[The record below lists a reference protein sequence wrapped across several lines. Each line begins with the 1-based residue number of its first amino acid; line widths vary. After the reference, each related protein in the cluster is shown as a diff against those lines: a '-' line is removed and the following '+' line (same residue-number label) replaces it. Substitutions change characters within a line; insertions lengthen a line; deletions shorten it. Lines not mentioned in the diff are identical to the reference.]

1 MKAFAIIICII
12 LFCIWLPWNIAQ
24 VEKGHTDCEKK
35 GGVLYHARGEQEI
48 CIDKRS
54 VITDD

>member
-1 MKAFAIIICII
+1 MKNFAIICAII
-12 LFCIWLPWNIAQ
+12 LFIIWLPWNITQ

-35 GGVLYHARGEQEI
+35 GGVLYHARAEQEI

-54 VITDD
+54 VIK

>member
-1 MKAFAIIICII
+1 VKYFAIAIGIM
-12 LFCIWLPWNIAQ
+12 LFCVWLPWNISQ

-54 VITDD
+54 VIK